1 MISPYSKS
9 TNNFIRFW
17 GKSIL
22 FISGI
27 KIEVVGREK
36 ILEEI
41 PSVYMGNHQSLF
53 DILGTVVVIPGT
65 ARFIAK
71 KELFRIPLF
80 AQGMKFVGM
89 IKIDRGNSAQAR
101 QTINNAVKVIKNGV
115 SVIIF
120 PEGTRSRDGSIKHFK
135 KGGFILA
142 TTGKI
147 PIVPM
152 VISGSHRIMKKRSL
166 HLRKGKFKIEFL
178 DPIQTEDKGF
188 EDRNKLVNEVRQKII
203 EHYDPNYNKA

>member
-36 ILEEI
+36 ISEEI

-53 DILGTVVVIPGT
+53 DILGTVVAIPGA

-120 PEGTRSRDGSIKHFK
+120 PEGTRSRDGSIKQFK

-147 PIVPM
+147 PIVPL

-178 DPIQTEDKGF
+178 DPIQTEDKRF
-188 EDRNKLVNEVRQKII
+188 DDRNKLVNEVRQKII